1 MNKKISLLLVILT
14 ITMLSGCY
22 DNTKKAFDK
31 YLNTDL
37 KPLIGMQNEVLIIYE
52 NLLQTKDL
60 NAKKM
65 QDSLDEKIIPQY
77 EKFVTKLEGISSE
90 AKEVNKVHKI
100 LVTGAKKQLEVF
112 ITLRDG
118 LSNNDTDTIYYA
130 EELLKE
136 SKKYMENFNEN
147 INELKDRY

>member
-77 EKFVTKLEGISSE
+77 EKFVTELEGISSE